1 MNKSDEALRNEL
13 ISLITEISK
22 DQIRQPANRRK
33 GDFYE
38 SKQVFLDRGRSEKD
52 HLRWYDKKRHRHM
65 KLFLLDHYNS
75 LNEQRHLTS
84 IDELKTLRP
93 DPLATYPDIG
103 WLEAACH
110 AAVAGIDELKHE
122 EAKDHEPQENERI
135 TGISSRLRERRLAP
149 AGKPLDIDE
158 VAEIIARIEGKPIPL
173 VRSNLSK
180 LCSRRAKAMTARGL
194 TLPQPLYQK
203 RSQVPDLYIIEI
215 AEFGTGHRFQ
225 RIRRL

>member
-13 ISLITEISK
+13 ISLIAEISK

-33 GDFYE
+33 GDFHE
-38 SKQVFLDRGRSEKD
+38 CKQIFLDRGRSEKE
-52 HLRWYDKKRHRHM
+52 HLRWYDKKRHRDM

-75 LNEQRHLTS
+75 LNEQRQLTS

-93 DPLATYPDIG
+93 DPLATYPNLS
-103 WLEAACH
+103 WLETACH

-122 EAKDHEPQENERI
+122 EANDHEPHENEES
-135 TGISSRLRERRLAP
+135 TGISSRLKGRRLAP
-149 AGKPLDIDE
+149 AGKPLDIDK

-180 LCSRRAKAMTARGL
+180 LCSRRAKAIKTRGL
-194 TLPQPLYQK
+194 TLPQPLYQN

-215 AEFGTGHRFQ
+215 AEFGTGHMFQ
-225 RIRRL
+225 RLKRL

>member
-1 MNKSDEALRNEL
+1 MNKSDEVLRNEF
-13 ISLITEISK
+13 ISLIAEISK

-38 SKQVFLDRGRSEKD
+38 CKQIFLDRGRSEKE

-75 LNEQRHLTS
+75 LNEQRQLTS

-93 DPLATYPDIG
+93 DPLATYPDLG
-103 WLEAACH
+103 WLETACH
-110 AAVAGIDELKHE
+110 AAVAGIDELKRE
-122 EAKDHEPQENERI
+122 EANDHGPHENEES
-135 TGISSRLRERRLAP
+135 TGISSRLIERRLAP

-173 VRSNLSK
+173 ARSNLSK
-180 LCSRRAKAMTARGL
+180 LCSRRAKAIKKRGL
-194 TLPQPLYQK
+194 TLPQPLYQN
-203 RSQVPDLYIIEI
+203 RSQVSDLYIIEI
-215 AEFGTGHRFQ
+215 AEFGTGHIFQ
-225 RIRRL
+225 RLKRL